1 MDSARTYHHGALR
14 AALVH
19 AATEAVEASGPEA
32 VSLREI
38 AQSLG
43 VSRAAPYRH
52 FADRRAL
59 LAEVAAAGFADLATA
74 YARAI
79 AAGPTPLAALKEAAR
94 AYLGLAFGRPGQFR
108 LMFDSD
114 ILGPDAPASL
124 TGPAGEAWALL
135 YQAVAAVEP
144 EASEAEVKRRVI
156 TGWSTLQGFVVL
168 MQGGRLRAF
177 MTEPLS
183 EADLFEAIIEKT
195 LEG

>member
-1 MDSARTYHHGALR
+1 MR
-14 AALVH
+14 AAT
-19 AATEAVEASGPEA
+19 AAVEASGHEA

-79 AAGPTPLAALKEAAR
+79 AAGPTPLAALKETAR

-144 EASEAEVKRRVI
+144 EASEADVKRRVI

-168 MQGGRLRAF
+168 MQRGRLRAF

-183 EADLFEAIIEKT
+183 EAELFEAIVEKT
-195 LEG
+195 LER

>member
-1 MDSARTYHHGALR
+1 MDSRRGYHHGDLR
-14 AALVH
+14 AALVQ
-19 AATEAVEASGPEA
+19 AARDAIAAAGPDA

-38 AQSLG
+38 AQTLG

-59 LAEVAAAGFADLATA
+59 LAEVAAQGFEDLTTA

-79 AAGPTPLAALKEAAR
+79 AAGPTPRAALRQTAR
-94 AYLGLAFGRPGQFR
+94 VYLGLAFERPGLFR

-124 TGPAGEAWALL
+124 TEPAGEAWALL
-135 YQAVAAVEP
+135 YQAVAAVDP
-144 EASEAEVKRRVI
+144 TVGDVAVKRRVI
-156 TGWSTLQGFVVL
+156 TGWSTLQGFVTL
-168 MQGGRLRAF
+168 KQAGRLRAF

-183 EADLFEAIIEKT
+183 ESDLI
-195 LEG
+195 